1 MEIMD
6 ITSIN
11 LFDVVIGLLQ
21 FIVIMAAFFGVYC
34 LVLIKFLERFFG
46 PCPIY

>member
-21 FIVIMAAFFGVYC
+21 FFAIIAALFGVYC
-34 LVLIKFLERFFG
+34 IVLVKFLERFFG